1 MMDPRQM
8 EKMMRQMGIKTK
20 QIESSLVTIETS
32 DGKILIAEPQVTE
45 VDMQGQKTYQIAGSV
60 KFEAGISEDDV
71 KMVMEQANCSREQAM
86 DALKQNKGD
95 IAQAILSL
103 QEQKKS

>member
-1 MMDPRQM
+1 M

-20 QIESSLVTIETS
+20 QIESLLVTIETS
-32 DGKILIAEPQVTE
+32 DGKILITDPQVTE

-60 KFEAGISEDDV
+60 KFQAVISEDDV
-71 KMVMEQANCSREQAM
+71 KMVMDQAACSREQAAE
-86 DALKQNKGD
+86 ALKQNNGD

-103 QEQKKS
+103 QDKK